1 MPELLAQII
10 RNIVEHPGE
19 VRVEPVNTERALVMQ
34 IHVAPDDV
42 GKVIGREGRIINALR
57 TLVRSAPMRRGSRQ
71 RVTVEINAPPAPG
84 SAGDSGAA
92 DSGAGDA
99 PADNSAE

>member
-10 RNIVEHPGE
+10 RNIVEHPDQ

-34 IHVAPDDV
+34 VSVAPEDV

-57 TLVRSAPMRRGSRQ
+57 TLVRSSPMRRGSRQ
-71 RVTVEINAPPAPG
+71 RVTVELNAPPA
-84 SAGDSGAA
+84 AGAA
-92 DSGAGDA
+92 DNNAGAPPAEDSA
-99 PADNSAE
+99 PEAAE

>member
-10 RNIVEHPGE
+10 RNIVEHPDQ

-34 IHVAPDDV
+34 VSVAPEDV

-71 RVTVEINAPPAPG
+71 RVTVEINAPAVPG
-84 SAGDSGAA
+84 SESGEVGS
-92 DSGAGDA
+92 DDTGSES
-99 PADNSAE
+99 PAE